1 MRKFIL
7 SSLLF
12 LLVLGGCAQ
21 INQTNLESAILASM
35 EDVANNPNNSINN
48 MRKGLYSYYLPKTV
62 GKVSSTELSSVLI
75 SHNTKVLL
83 NLDVIA
89 VLSETYY
96 SDTQNVLRSFVNKET
111 ALVDLSGFYLDSD
124 FNHIDYTVSVIKLSN
139 QKVLLTV
146 QTEYFIFSSIAAMAL
161 SPELVFD
168 ILSVARSI
176 KMDKPA
182 VLLVYS
188 QREIINYQKETLSI
202 FSQISPESGTVLDMI
217 TNAENPPT
225 EGE

>member
-83 NLDVIA
+83 
-89 VLSETYY
+89 
-96 SDTQNVLRSFVNKET
+96 
-111 ALVDLSGFYLDSD
+111 
-124 FNHIDYTVSVIKLSN
+124 
-139 QKVLLTV
+139 
-146 QTEYFIFSSIAAMAL
+146 
-161 SPELVFD
+161 
-168 ILSVARSI
+168 
-176 KMDKPA
+176 
-182 VLLVYS
+182 
-188 QREIINYQKETLSI
+188 
-202 FSQISPESGTVLDMI
+202 
-217 TNAENPPT
+217 
-225 EGE
+225 